1 MSPNRKADDS
11 FLEKMCYGCLL
22 FAIINTLPVP
32 YFGGFRHQN
41 VTCLGANVTVVMCEL
56 REFNGT
62 MHTLKVIYIFFE
74 ICVILFNAGL
84 TASLYVPIGYQIYKR
99 FKKLP
104 TTSNQSNHSLR
115 AEQTASIDK
124 SETGSYEPMTM
135 ATNCLDETSNLNI
148 EIQFNTVQNV
158 EMENLNQPAD
168 SNLEMGSND
177 QPDDIEINKETVI
190 KKRYSTKRHSM
201 SVQLSRHETN
211 IKVRNNFTYM
221 FITIIIFYLLSYL
234 PTFIVILLATD
245 EPFNYWYAMD
255 ILTLNVIMLLRRSS
269 IINHIVNPFIY
280 GYFDRVYRKFFM
292 ECFVCRNG

>member
-1 MSPNRKADDS
+1 MLYYLTQD
-11 FLEKMCYGCLL
+11 L
-22 FAIINTLPVP
+22 
-32 YFGGFRHQN
+32 Q
-41 VTCLGANVTVVMCEL
+41 L
-56 REFNGT
+56 RFT
-62 MHTLKVIYIFFE
+62 FQLDIKYI
-74 ICVILFNAGL
+74 
-84 TASLYVPIGYQIYKR
+84 SD

-104 TTSNQSNHSLR
+104 TTSNQSNHGLR

-158 EMENLNQPAD
+158 EMENLNQP
-168 SNLEMGSND
+168 
-177 QPDDIEINKETVI
+177 DDIQINKETVI
-190 KKRYSTKRHSM
+190 KKRYSTKRHTM
-201 SVQLSRHETN
+201 SAQLSRHETN